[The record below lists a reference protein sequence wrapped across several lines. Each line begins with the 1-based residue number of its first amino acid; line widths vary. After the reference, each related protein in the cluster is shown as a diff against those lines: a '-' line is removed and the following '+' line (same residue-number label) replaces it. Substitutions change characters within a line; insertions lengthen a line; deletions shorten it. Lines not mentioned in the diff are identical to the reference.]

1 MNARPSTAAAHQ
13 DQGARKGHGR
23 RDVQGMRALAVGVVV
38 VYHLWPSLL
47 PGGFVGVD
55 VFFVISGYLI
65 IGSLVRELSRT
76 GRVRLADFYARRIR
90 RLLPASTLVI
100 VVSVVGTLLLL
111 PESQWRKVL
120 SSALTSALQVQN
132 WVLAYGPDEYAQAT
146 AEVSPFQHF
155 WSLAVEEQFYLVV
168 PLLMVV
174 AALVARR
181 TGRASRRVVTAMLAV
196 TFVASLVWSVFL
208 SATEPAVAYFVT
220 TTRAWEL
227 ALGGLVALLG
237 ARVRSR
243 RAGAALGVVG
253 LVAVLV
259 PAATYSTSM
268 AFPGWIALVPTLGTA
283 LLLVSGATSGPSTG
297 VARALSA
304 RPLVYVGDISYSL
317 YLWHWPIIVFALVV
331 VGGAQLTAPLA
342 LAVLALSVLAA
353 VASTRWVEAPF
364 RRSPT
369 TTPAAARHARPRAVL
384 APTYALGAGLVGL
397 SLAVAVVPLA
407 EVVARSDAATQVVAG
422 AENPGAAVF
431 DGVVAPAGATIVP
444 DPLVAAGDL
453 PVVNLDRC
461 IEADITAPE
470 SSAVPV
476 DASTCR
482 YGADGGAPV
491 VLVGDSHAAVLSTP
505 LARIAEQHGL
515 RLTALVRNGCPF
527 TLDPM
532 SSEGIPFAECGER
545 NRRNLQL
552 ILDERPELVV
562 VSGMTADGYRTALG
576 WGWADETTAV
586 AAYRDTLRPLVE
598 AGIRVVVVRDTPY
611 PPFVGPECVAEHGP
625 GALACAFPRP
635 VDGKVVDPAVEAA
648 RNLDGVDVVD
658 LTDGLCEPEECRAV
672 EGNVLVYRDNHLTD
686 TYALSLLP
694 RLTRELGLG

>member
-1 MNARPSTAAAHQ
+1 
-13 DQGARKGHGR
+13 
-23 RDVQGMRALAVGVVV
+23 MRALAVGVVV
-38 VYHLWPSLL
+38 VYHLWPDLL

-76 GRVRLADFYARRIR
+76 GRVRLGDFYARRIR
-90 RLLPASTLVI
+90 RLLPASTVVI
-100 VVSVVGTLLLL
+100 VASVVATLVLL

-181 TGRASRRVVTAMLAV
+181 TGYAARRVVTAMLVV
-196 TFVASLVWSVFL
+196 TFVASLAWSVVL
-208 SATEPAVAYFVT
+208 SGNDPAVAYFVT

-237 ARVRSR
+237 VHVVRSR
-243 RAGAALGVVG
+243 RVGAVLGVVG
-253 LVAVLV
+253 LVAVVV

-283 LLLVSGATSGPSTG
+283 LLLVAGATAGPSTG

-317 YLWHWPIIVFALVV
+317 YLWHWPIIVFALAAAGSATLSTPVAVV
-331 VGGAQLTAPLA
+331 
-342 LAVLALSVLAA
+342 VLALSLLAA
-353 VASTRWVEAPF
+353 AASTRWVEAPF
-364 RRSPT
+364 RRSPSPR
-369 TTPAAARHARPRAVL
+369 PAGARHARPRAAL

-407 EVVARSDAATQVVAG
+407 QVVARTAAATQVVAG
-422 AENPGAAVF
+422 ADNPGAAVF
-431 DGVVAPAGATIVP
+431 DGAVAPASATLVP
-444 DPLVAAGDL
+444 DPLVAASDL
-453 PVVNLDRC
+453 PLVNRDRC
-461 IEADITAPE
+461 IEADITDPE

-476 DASTCR
+476 DGSTCR
-482 YGADGGAPV
+482 YGADAGVPV

-505 LARIAEQHGL
+505 LVRIAEQHDL
-515 RLTALVRNGCPF
+515 RLTVLVRNGCPF
-527 TLDPM
+527 TTDPM
-532 SSEGIPFAECGER
+532 SSEGIPFADCGER

-552 ILDERPELVV
+552 ILDERPEVV
-562 VSGMTADGYRTALG
+562 IVSGMSPDGYRTALG
-576 WGWADETTAV
+576 WGWVDETAAV
-586 AAYRDTLRPLVE
+586 DAYRETLRPLVE
-598 AGIRVVVVRDTPY
+598 AGIRVVVVEDTPY
-611 PPFVGPECVAEHGP
+611 PPFVGPECVAEHGS
-625 GALACAFPRP
+625 GARACVFPRP
-635 VDGKVVDPAVEAA
+635 DEAQTIDPAVEAA
-648 RNLDGVDVVD
+648 QSLGSVDVVD
-658 LTDGLCEPEECRAV
+658 LTDGLCEAEECRAV

-686 TYALSLLP
+686 TYALTLLP
-694 RLTRELGLG
+694 RIARELGFG